1 MQKHFKNRSFENELL
16 AISFQRR
23 ISFNFNKTVGK
34 AGYGAHILNDFALD
48 RKESVRRPTKYS
60 NRLREAFWPSLINFP
75 NGQVT
80 ECKQLA
86 AEEHS
91 LQRESIKLNC
101 RGFEMS
107 TQSLE

>member
-1 MQKHFKNRSFENELL
+1 MQKHFKNQPFENGLL

-60 NRLREAFWPSLINFP
+60 NHLREAFWPSLTNCSFSHVFKNFKI
-75 NGQVT
+75 T
-80 ECKQLA
+80 
-86 AEEHS
+86 
-91 LQRESIKLNC
+91 
-101 RGFEMS
+101 
-107 TQSLE
+107 